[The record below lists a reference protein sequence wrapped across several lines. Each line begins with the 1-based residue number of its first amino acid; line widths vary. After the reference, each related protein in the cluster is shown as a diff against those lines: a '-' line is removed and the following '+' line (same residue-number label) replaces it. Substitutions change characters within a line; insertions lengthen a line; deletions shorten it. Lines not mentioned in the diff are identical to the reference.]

1 MRPREITL
9 RGFRS
14 YSDEV
19 TFDFTGR
26 SLVGI
31 VGPIG
36 SGKSSILDAISFA
49 LYGKTPRIE
58 GATKALINQRHDS
71 LHVSMTFEVDGAV
84 WKAVRVLRRTGA
96 AAHTLYRVE
105 DGEDHEVTDKAR
117 DMGERIEEILGLDFE
132 AFRRSVLLAQ
142 NQFAGF
148 LEAAGG
154 DRNKVLKGVF
164 GFDRLD
170 AMRDAV
176 KERLDGLGGRLQVL
190 ADRRESAESDR
201 KDLEEK
207 KKELVVVE
215 ERARTL
221 EALRGSVS
229 QVDEVLRAASEK
241 RASAQKEVDG
251 LDALASAIP
260 DRESTEGLFA
270 EASAAEASLESAVA
284 ALTAAEE
291 AVAAAVSGLEA
302 AVEALG
308 GRPALDAAA
317 DQVARHGA
325 AVAKAEAEAKRLTEA
340 QQAVAAAEKALDG
353 AEKALTEAQE
363 AEAKANM
370 AAEAAAAEEVAARD
384 RLHQAHTADRAYA
397 LRAELTAGE
406 PCPVCDQVVATIP
419 KSRPTTKVDAAQK
432 AADKAVDAGAK
443 ARDVNAAAQRL
454 VLQREAARDSAA
466 ERLAQANAAVTDAES
481 AATAAADVVAGSTAA
496 LADLL
501 GAGDPA
507 ERLTEH
513 RSAVSTAEQVLKDAR
528 EAESAARKEAEGAR
542 VTREQTRA
550 ALAGLRTNLSTLAG
564 RLDASIAIGESA
576 AEVAD
581 GLKAI
586 RSHWIEAR
594 DAADR
599 ARAQATNELQAAEA
613 ARVEL
618 LEGAGLAA
626 KDDILEVSAE
636 AGREATA
643 LGATVAHLEK
653 RLAEMEALAGEEEE
667 LVGKAALLERL
678 HTDLRPSNFLEFV
691 LDERR
696 HDLADLAGEHL
707 EILTAGRY
715 RFSEDGEFNMVDL
728 AAADAV
734 RGPSSLSGG
743 ETFLASLAL
752 ALALAEIV
760 SREGGRLDAF
770 FLDEGFGS
778 LDPEHLDLA
787 MRGIERLVSAETDR
801 LVVLV
806 SHVAAMRDWMEDLI
820 VLDRDAVTGVTR
832 VLEGASR

>member
-1 MRPREITL
+1 MRPREVTV

-58 GATKALINQRHDS
+58 GATKTLINQRHDS

-105 DGEDHEVTDKAR
+105 GGEDHEVTDKAR

-176 KERLDGLGGRLQVL
+176 KERLDALGGRLQVL

-201 KDLEEK
+201 KDLETH
-207 KKELVVVE
+207 KKELVIAD

-221 EALRGSVS
+221 GALRGSVS
-229 QVDEVLRAASEK
+229 QVDEALRAAGEK
-241 RASAQKEVDG
+241 RALAQGKVDA

-260 DRESTEGLFA
+260 DRESTEGLFSA
-270 EASAAEASLESAVA
+270 ASAGETNLESAVA
-284 ALTAAEE
+284 ALTDAEG

-302 AVEALG
+302 AIEAVG
-308 GRPALDAAA
+308 GGEALDAAA
-317 DQVARHGA
+317 EGVGRHGA
-325 AVAKAEAEAKRLTEA
+325 AVAKAEAEGKRLAEA
-340 QQAVAAAEKALDG
+340 QQAVAAAEKAIEAAG
-353 AEKALTEAQE
+353 KALAEAQE
-363 AEAKANM
+363 AAAKAAT

-384 RLHQAHTADRAYA
+384 RLHAAHTADRAHA
-397 LRAELTAGE
+397 LRSELAAGE

-419 KSRPTTKVDAAQK
+419 KSRPAAKVDAAQK
-432 AADKAVDAGAK
+432 AADKAVDAAVK
-443 ARDVNAAAQRL
+443 ARDASAAAQRL
-454 VLQREAARDSAA
+454 VVQREAARDAA
-466 ERLAQANAAVTDAES
+466 SEREAQAKAAVVDAES
-481 AATAAADVVAGSTAA
+481 AATAAADAVAESTAA

-507 ERLTEH
+507 ERLAEH
-513 RSAVSTAEQVLKDAR
+513 RAAVSAAEKALKDAR
-528 EAESAARKEAEGAR
+528 EAESAARKEAEATR
-542 VTREQTRA
+542 AEREQARA
-550 ALAGLRTNLSTLAG
+550 ALATLRTNLSTLAV
-564 RLDASIAIGESA
+564 RLDADIEIGESA

-594 DAADR
+594 DAADKSR
-599 ARAQATNELQAAEA
+599 VQATHEVEAADA
-613 ARVEL
+613 ARVDL

-626 KDDILEVSAE
+626 KDDILEVSE
-636 AGREATA
+636 AANREATA
-643 LGATVAHLEK
+643 LGTTVAHLEK
-653 RLAEMEALAGEEEE
+653 RLAEMDALAGEEKE

-787 MRGIERLVSAETDR
+787 MRGIERLVSSETDR